1 MLGKS
6 MKILEVDKRS
16 PMLSSSLTV
25 AVAVNGSKKSNC
37 ALKWALERFSDEGK
51 VMFKLL
57 HVRARITTVPTP
69 MGNYIPIS
77 QVRDDVAT
85 AYKKEM
91 EWKTSKMLLPHKQL
105 CSEKKVEAE
114 IVQIEADDVP
124 VAISNEVSKA
134 QISMLV
140 IGASS
145 GSSFTRKLRGQR
157 ISSKISECTPT
168 FCTVYVVSKGKLS
181 SVRPYTSEAD
191 GSTKYESSDTIS
203 CTDSDFTYDTSSQ
216 TDQGSAALHSYTPC
230 SSLNVQPMQ
239 AHSNVNKN
247 NLVRKILSNACL
259 SEGTSVNFEEEE
271 DQISSSSCPDIQFS
285 GSRISSFG
293 SRISSFRTLQ
303 TDWQSM
309 NSDQVSISGAP
320 TDSSSENQVDI
331 SIEIERLRTELRHAR
346 GMYAMAQKETIDA
359 SRRLKKLSEYRMDE
373 VTKLM
378 EISFREEKAREL
390 ANLEKEK
397 HEVAEREAELV
408 RESAEREASQK
419 RYVELRI
426 KYDAKEIEKLE
437 KALMSQDLH
446 YKKFTWEEIVSATSS
461 FSDDFRIGMGAYGTV
476 YKCNLRHIK
485 VAVKVLHAKEAY
497 RIKQFQREL
506 EIMSK
511 IRHPHM
517 LLLVGACSD
526 HSCIVYEY
534 MENGSLEDRLLQ
546 KNNTVPIPWFIRY
559 RIAWEVATALSFLHN
574 SKPRSIVHRDLKP
587 ANILLD
593 HNFVSKIGDVG
604 LSTLL
609 PSVDSS
615 DPVLCHDSRLAGT
628 LSYIDPEYQRSGLLS
643 PKSDVYAFGMVI
655 LQLLTAK
662 PALALAHTVETALNN
677 GGFLEI
683 LDQSAGN
690 WPIKETLEL
699 AILGLRCIELKQCE
713 RPDLSTEV
721 LPVLQSLK
729 RMADAVPNVQL
740 GAPSH
745 FICPILKDM
754 MEDPC
759 VAADGYTYDRKAIEM
774 WFKENE
780 NSPITNLPMSDK
792 SLVPNYILMSAII
805 EWKSRR
811 N

>member
-6 MKILEVDKRS
+6 MEVLEVDKRS
-16 PMLSSSLTV
+16 LMLSSSLTV
-25 AVAVNGSKKSNC
+25 AVAVNGSRKSKYT
-37 ALKWALERFSDEGK
+37 LKWALERFSSEGK
-51 VMFKLL
+51 VLFKLL
-57 HVRARITTVPTP
+57 HVCARITTVPTP

-77 QVRDDVAT
+77 QVRDDVAA

-91 EWKTSKMLLPHKQL
+91 EWKASKMLLPYKQL

-124 VAISNEVSKA
+124 VAISNEVSKS

-145 GSSFTRKLRGQR
+145 GGSFTRKLRGQR

-191 GSTKYESSDTIS
+191 GSTKYGSSDAIS
-203 CTDSDFTYDTSSQ
+203 CADSDFTYDTSSQ
-216 TDQGSAALHSYTPC
+216 TDQGSAAPHSYTPC
-230 SSLNVQPMQ
+230 SSLNVQPVQ
-239 AHSNVNKN
+239 ALSNVNKN
-247 NLVRKILSNACL
+247 NLVRKTSSNACL
-259 SEGTSVNFEEEE
+259 SEDSSVNFEEGE
-271 DQISSSSCPDIQFS
+271 DHMSSSSYSDIQ
-285 GSRISSFG
+285 SSG
-293 SRISSFRTLQ
+293 SRISSFRTSQ
-303 TDWQSM
+303 TEWQSM
-309 NSDQVSISGAP
+309 NSDLVSISGAP

-331 SIEIERLRTELRHAR
+331 TIEIERLRTELRHAR
-346 GMYAMAQKETIDA
+346 GMYAIAQKETIDA
-359 SRRLKKLSEYRMDE
+359 SRRLKKLSEHRMDE

-397 HEVAEREAELV
+397 HEAAEREAELV

-419 RYVELRI
+419 RYVELKI
-426 KYDAKEIEKLE
+426 KYDAKEIDKLE
-437 KALMSQDLH
+437 KALVSQNLH
-446 YKKFTWEEIVSATSS
+446 YKKFTWEEIMSATSS
-461 FSDDFRIGMGAYGTV
+461 FSDDLRIGMGAYGTV
-476 YKCNLRHIK
+476 YKCNLHHIN

-497 RIKQFQREL
+497 RTKQFQQEL

-546 KNNTVPIPWFIRY
+546 KNDTVPIPWFIRY

-615 DPVLCHDSRLAGT
+615 DPAICHDSRLAGT
-628 LSYIDPEYQRSGLLS
+628 LCYIDPEYQRSGLLS

-677 GGFLEI
+677 GRFLEI

-690 WPIKETLEL
+690 WPMKETLEL
-699 AILGLRCIELKQCE
+699 AILGLRCMELKQCE
-713 RPDLSTEV
+713 RPDLGTEV
-721 LPVLQSLK
+721 LPVLQRLK
-729 RMADAVPNVQL
+729 RMVDAVPNVQL
-740 GAPSH
+740 GTPSH
-745 FICPILKDM
+745 FICPVLKDM

-780 NSPITNLPMSDK
+780 NSPITNLPLPDK

>member
-1 MLGKS
+1 MEV
-6 MKILEVDKRS
+6 LEVDRRLL
-16 PMLSSSLTV
+16 MLSSSLTV
-25 AVAVNGSKKSNC
+25 AVAVNGSRKSKY
-37 ALKWALERFSDEGK
+37 ALKWALERFSSEGK
-51 VMFKLL
+51 VLFKLL
-57 HVRARITTVPTP
+57 HVCARITTVPTP

-77 QVRDDVAT
+77 PVRDDVAA
-85 AYKKEM
+85 AYKKGM
-91 EWKTSKMLLPHKQL
+91 EWKASKMLLPYKQL
-105 CSEKKVEAE
+105 CSEKKQMEA
-114 IVQIEADDVP
+114 P
-124 VAISNEVSKA
+124 NMEVL
-134 QISMLV
+134 IL
-140 IGASS
+140 
-145 GSSFTRKLRGQR
+145 
-157 ISSKISECTPT
+157 
-168 FCTVYVVSKGKLS
+168 
-181 SVRPYTSEAD
+181 
-191 GSTKYESSDTIS
+191 
-203 CTDSDFTYDTSSQ
+203 
-216 TDQGSAALHSYTPC
+216 SAAPTVTLLMTR
-230 SSLNVQPMQ
+230 
-239 AHSNVNKN
+239 AHKQ
-247 NLVRKILSNACL
+247 
-259 SEGTSVNFEEEE
+259 EGE
-271 DQISSSSCPDIQFS
+271 DHMSSSSYSDIQ
-285 GSRISSFG
+285 SSG
-293 SRISSFRTLQ
+293 SRISSFRTSQ
-303 TDWQSM
+303 TEWQSM

-331 SIEIERLRTELRHAR
+331 TIEIERLRTELRHAR
-346 GMYAMAQKETIDA
+346 GMYAIAQKETIDA
-359 SRRLKKLSEYRMDE
+359 SRRLKKLSEHRMDE

-397 HEVAEREAELV
+397 HEAAEREAELV

-419 RYVELRI
+419 RYVELKI
-426 KYDAKEIEKLE
+426 KYDAKEIDKLE
-437 KALMSQDLH
+437 KALLSQNLH
-446 YKKFTWEEIVSATSS
+446 YKKFTWEEIMSATSS
-461 FSDDFRIGMGAYGTV
+461 FSDDLRIGMGAYGTV
-476 YKCNLRHIK
+476 YKCNLHHIK
-485 VAVKVLHAKEAY
+485 VAVKALHAKEAY
-497 RIKQFQREL
+497 RTKQFQQEL

-546 KNNTVPIPWFIRY
+546 KNDTVPIPWFIRY

-615 DPVLCHDSRLAGT
+615 DPAICHDSRLAGT
-628 LSYIDPEYQRSGLLS
+628 LCYIDPEYQRSGLLS

-677 GGFLEI
+677 GRFLEI

-690 WPIKETLEL
+690 WPMKETLEL
-699 AILGLRCIELKQCE
+699 AILGLRCMELKQCE
-713 RPDLSTEV
+713 RPDLGNEV
-721 LPVLQSLK
+721 LPVLQRLK
-729 RMADAVPNVQL
+729 RMVDAVPNVQL
-740 GAPSH
+740 GTPSH

-780 NSPITNLPMSDK
+780 NSPITNLPLPDK
-792 SLVPNYILMSAII
+792 SLVRWYTGEHVIGKLDL
-805 EWKSRR
+805 
-811 N
+811 